1 MTEGYQA
8 TLRASPSAPSLLR
21 KERDFHVTNKH
32 APLKSYSALQ
42 DDALWHFWAN
52 PAYERHHMQAG
63 FLSREGQLVDVDK
76 FRRKMYVVEKELALA
91 AELDRKR
98 IKDAEV
104 LMEQKKKM
112 REAERCQKIR
122 DREVQQY
129 INGIREK
136 RRALQGLH

>member
-21 KERDFHVTNKH
+21 KERHFKVAAKD
-32 APLKSYSALQ
+32 APLKSYSSLE

-52 PAYERHHMQAG
+52 PAYQAHHMQAG
-63 FLSREGQLVDVDK
+63 FLSRTGELVDVDK

-98 IKDAEV
+98 MKDADV
-104 LMEQKKKM
+104 LLEQKRKM
-112 REAERCQKIR
+112 REAERAQRIR

-129 INGIREK
+129 VQGVREK
-136 RRALQGLH
+136 RKAMMGGH